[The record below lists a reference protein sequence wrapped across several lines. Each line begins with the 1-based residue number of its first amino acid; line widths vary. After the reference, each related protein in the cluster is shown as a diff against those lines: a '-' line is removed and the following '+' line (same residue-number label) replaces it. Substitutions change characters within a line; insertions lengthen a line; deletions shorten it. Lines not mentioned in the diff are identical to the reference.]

1 MMRSQIAFATRNREE
16 YLGNRKGVD
25 RNWSILIHHFLN
37 CIFEFDFV
45 EESFQESSR
54 KASMRLLEF
63 V

>member
-1 MMRSQIAFATRNREE
+1 MRSQITFASRNREE

-45 EESFQESSR
+45 EESF
-54 KASMRLLEF
+54 
-63 V
+63 